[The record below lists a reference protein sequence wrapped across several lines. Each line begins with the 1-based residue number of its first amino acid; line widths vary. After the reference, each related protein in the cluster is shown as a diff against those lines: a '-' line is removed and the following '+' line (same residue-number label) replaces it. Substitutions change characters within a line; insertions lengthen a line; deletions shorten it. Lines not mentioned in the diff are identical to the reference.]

1 MDPLTGALICC
12 LGAVV
17 YANVGYPLL
26 IGVLALFAPSRRA
39 TPSARPQV
47 TLIIAAHNERAVI
60 AAKIRNTLALDYPRD
75 ALSVVLVDDG
85 STDDTAEI
93 ATHEGNAQVKV
104 LQRSYRE
111 GKGAALNHGAS
122 VAVGEVLV
130 FSDANALC
138 RRDALAALVSVFSDR
153 RIGLAT
159 GHKATLANGGAVGEG
174 DAAYWSYESF
184 LRRNET
190 RLGSTVAV
198 TGEMLGV
205 RRELFQEFPQGV
217 INDDAFLC
225 MSVLRRGYRVVCVSE
240 AMSVKGTSATHRD
253 EVLRRCR
260 VAAGRWQLMC
270 RLQWWPWRRPFVMF
284 ELISH
289 KLLRLLA
296 PFFLVAAFAIN
307 MVLLLR
313 SDATAAV
320 WACFAIQAGVYLLAV
335 AGFAHGPEAR
345 GNPVARVAAYFV
357 AGNVANGLGLF
368 TYLTGR
374 ATPLWARAHRSE
386 PLPFDQR

>member
-1 MDPLTGALICC
+1 MDPLTWALICC
-12 LGAVV
+12 LGAVI
-17 YANVGYPLL
+17 YANVGYPIL
-26 IGVLALFAPSRRA
+26 IGVLALLTPSRRA

-60 AAKIRNTLALDYPRD
+60 AAKIRNTLALDYPRE
-75 ALSVVLVDDG
+75 ARSVVVVDDG

-93 ATHEGNAQVKV
+93 AAREGNTQVKV
-104 LQRSYRE
+104 LRRPYRE

-122 VAVGEVLV
+122 VAIGEVLV

-138 RRDALAALVSVFSDR
+138 RRDALAALAGVFSDR

-159 GHKATLANGGAVGEG
+159 GHKATPGKGGAVGEG

-184 LRRNET
+184 LKRSET

-205 RRELFQEFPQGV
+205 RRDLFEEFPRGV

-225 MSVLRRGYRVVCVSE
+225 MSVLRSGYRVVYVPE
-240 AMSVKGTSATHRD
+240 AVSVKGTSATHRD
-253 EVLRRCR
+253 EVLRRRR

-270 RLQWWPWRRPFVMF
+270 RLPWWPWRRPLVVF

-289 KLLRLLA
+289 KFLRLLA
-296 PFFLVAAFAIN
+296 PFFLVAAFALNAI
-307 MVLLLR
+307 LLLR
-313 SDATAAV
+313 GGAPSVV
-320 WACFAIQAGVYLLAV
+320 WACFAIQAGVYMLAL
-335 AGFAHGPEAR
+335 AGTAQGHEAQ
-345 GNPVARVAAYFV
+345 GNPAARVAAYFV
-357 AGNVANGLGLF
+357 AGNVATGLGLF
-368 TYLTGR
+368 TYVTGR
-374 ATPLWARAHRSE
+374 ATPLWARARRSE
-386 PLPFDQR
+386 PIPFDQR